1 MTARFHRTLVI
12 FILTLT
18 LFLVSCKSDCARLCA
33 RQQQCSASTEDDSTT
48 MLRVENQRE
57 LCAVVCEAVL
67 EDEKKR
73 SGMRKALKCAD
84 SECTDFQ
91 ECMASAAAD

>member
-1 MTARFHRTLVI
+1 
-12 FILTLT
+12 
-18 LFLVSCKSDCARLCA
+18 
-33 RQQQCSASTEDDSTT
+33 